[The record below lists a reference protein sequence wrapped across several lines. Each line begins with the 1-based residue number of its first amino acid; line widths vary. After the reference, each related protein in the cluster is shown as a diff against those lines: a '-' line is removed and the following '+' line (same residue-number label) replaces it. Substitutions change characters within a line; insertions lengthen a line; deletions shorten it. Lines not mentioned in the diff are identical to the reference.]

1 MSNPPLNSISYKDK
15 RSGRTVVSDDSS
27 ALAPPSVELLNLWN
41 DFLKVVEFIQQNEG
55 WLRPLLNKVS
65 KKPRG

>member
-1 MSNPPLNSISYKDK
+1 MAKQKGYGQTADFRNL
-15 RSGRTVVSDDSS
+15 S

-55 WLRPLLNKVS
+55 WLRPLLNKAS